1 MLRDAQ
7 SHPRID
13 EWGWKSAV
21 CAATGPTCCVDCS
34 LKDVSGLRVVIC
46 LHREVVDEAK

>member
-13 EWGWKSAV
+13 EWEWKSTV
-21 CAATGPTCCVDCS
+21 CAEIGAYLLC
-34 LKDVSGLRVVIC
+34 
-46 LHREVVDEAK
+46 